1 MDSGNSRFGVRGSE
15 KLGRDLKAIF
25 QLETEFHVDSNDS
38 AFAQRDSF
46 VGLSSKAWG
55 TVKLGRMDT
64 PFKTFGDDLSF
75 LGVSSGNFTSTSNV
89 LRKTGFGTSSAS
101 SFHLRRANVVQYET
115 PELRRLRRRGAVLHR
130 RDGHFLAPPARMVGR
145 ARVAARRPQ
154 GLASPT
160 RSTGIS
166 SAARSNVPTSMSN
179 TNDQTVNSKDKAWQ
193 AMLQYK
199 WGKHSFE
206 ADYIQKK
213 YDENATV
220 TGRFSSYK
228 NNAYEVIWDA
238 RWTNAWRTM
247 VEYIKSEKGSCSR
260 VNAACVT
267 DGLDGD
273 QINFGFAYYFSKRTY
288 LFAMGALLKNGSS
301 ARYNNLNLQAPSVG
315 EDIDTYAIG
324 LIALVL
330 RGHGYDGARRVPGS
344 KAEFDGRLRAPV
356 FFPGPAEGL
365 AQQAFFLVTR
375 GERSMKQGPKA
386 IARPGRRTFHRAAL
400 ATLLAPVLARAQ
412 RGANDSANRAIYMY
426 QGADRD
432 ARVLAEAK
440 KQGKVVMYTSL
451 NLKDSVPI
459 TEAFEKRTGIKVE
472 IWRAASEK
480 VLQRGVTE
488 ARAGRYSP
496 DIFETNGP
504 EMEALYR
511 EQPARRVLQPALQG
525 PARGGLPEA
534 PPLRRRPLQLL
545 HHRLQHRTS

>member
-1 MDSGNSRFGVRGSE
+1 MHKKVLVMAVAAALVVPAICAAKGEGGGGGDEDSVVELYGKVYPELLQPHGKGATEAGSSVATFAGTPTGENSIISRTEMDSGNSRFGVRGSE

-46 VGLSSKAWG
+46 VGLSSRAWG

-115 PELRRLRRRGAVLHR
+115 PDFAGFDGAV
-130 RDGHFLAPPARMVGR
+130 
-145 ARVAARRPQ
+145 Q
-154 GLASPT
+154 Y
-160 RSTGIS
+160 STDEADTSSRHPHVWS
-166 SAARSNVPTSMSN
+166 SALEWQRNGLKASIAYEEHWDLFGGSKNVPTSMAN
-179 TNDQTVNSKDKAWQ
+179 TNDQAVNSKDKAWQ

-324 LIALVL
+324 LN
-330 RGHGYDGARRVPGS
+330 HS
-344 KAEFDGRLRAPV
+344 F
-356 FFPGPAEGL
+356 
-365 AQQAFFLVTR
+365 
-375 GERSMKQGPKA
+375 
-386 IARPGRRTFHRAAL
+386 
-400 ATLLAPVLARAQ
+400 
-412 RGANDSANRAIYMY
+412 
-426 QGADRD
+426 
-432 ARVLAEAK
+432 
-440 KQGKVVMYTSL
+440 
-451 NLKDSVPI
+451 
-459 TEAFEKRTGIKVE
+459 
-472 IWRAASEK
+472 
-480 VLQRGVTE
+480 
-488 ARAGRYSP
+488 
-496 DIFETNGP
+496 
-504 EMEALYR
+504 
-511 EQPARRVLQPALQG
+511 
-525 PARGGLPEA
+525 
-534 PPLRRRPLQLL
+534 
-545 HHRLQHRTS
+545 